1 MGRHA
6 RTPSRHIAT
15 VSASTAMASASGP
28 PTASAS
34 TSYRQISHNPQLHR
48 NASLSSSMSI
58 HSWRCS
64 LHCLLS
70 QFSSMF
76 DELSASTDVIFQ
88 IDDVTESTLQSS
100 SDWNRKR
107 ILNLLMLLGPV
118 AVIGSTTGMLGE
130 AFCFLLSGLALIPC
144 AERYVS
150 ACSIL

>member
-1 MGRHA
+1 
-6 RTPSRHIAT
+6 
-15 VSASTAMASASGP
+15 
-28 PTASAS
+28 
-34 TSYRQISHNPQLHR
+34 
-48 NASLSSSMSI
+48 
-58 HSWRCS
+58 
-64 LHCLLS
+64 
-70 QFSSMF
+70 MF